1 MATPKQEAVLERIK
15 KVLGFFIGIFGALA
29 ILGVFFKILKYPNW
43 ELFMQLGFIG
53 EAATFVIMG
62 ALELGQA
69 FLIDVPEDGAEGAP
83 SSAGGGG
90 QGGSVDAGTP
100 VRASAR
106 KMIEKRVNDDL
117 NVMMGALGKEIK
129 QFGGEIH
136 EMVGEMKQARV
147 AVQNMRSKLDEV
159 ATGDLAEDA
168 ERLGKGMNSLGSE
181 MENAGGAVQEMR
193 NDLDEMLRRFRQFN
207 DPQVTPNGVSD
218 KNKSVS

>member
-1 MATPKQEAVLERIK
+1 MATPKQKAVLERIK

-53 EAATFVIMG
+53 EAAAFVIMG
-62 ALELGQA
+62 SLELGQA
-69 FLIDVPEDGAEGAP
+69 FLIDVPSGGEEAAGASSSTAAEGG
-83 SSAGGGG
+83 SA
-90 QGGSVDAGTP
+90 DAGTP
-100 VRASAR
+100 VQASAR
-106 KMIEKRVNDDL
+106 KMIEKKVNDDL

-147 AVQNMRSKLDEV
+147 AVQDMRTKLDEV

-168 ERLGKGMNSLGSE
+168 ERLGKGMNSLGAE
-181 MENAGGAVQEMR
+181 MENAGSAVQEMR
-193 NDLDEMLRRFRQFN
+193 NDLDEMLRRFQQFN

-218 KNKSVS
+218 TNKTVS

>member
-1 MATPKQEAVLERIK
+1 MATPKQKAVLERIK

-43 ELFMQLGFIG
+43 ELFMQLGFVG

-69 FLIDVPEDGAEGAP
+69 FLIDVPDEGEGAGEA
-83 SSAGGGG
+83 SSAPTAE
-90 QGGSVDAGTP
+90 AGTDVGKP

-106 KMIEKRVNDDL
+106 EMIQKKVNDDL

-147 AVQNMRSKLDEV
+147 AVQDMRTKLDEV

-168 ERLGKGMNSLGSE
+168 ERLGQGMSSLGAE
-181 MENAGGAVQEMR
+181 MENAGSAVEEMR
-193 NDLDEMLRRFRQFN
+193 SDLDEMLRRFRQFN

-218 KNKSVS
+218 TNKTVS

>member
-1 MATPKQEAVLERIK
+1 MATPKQKAVLERIK

-69 FLIDVPEDGAEGAP
+69 FLITVPEDGEGAGGASSASAAEG
-83 SSAGGGG
+83 STDVGK
-90 QGGSVDAGTP
+90 P

-106 KMIEKRVNDDL
+106 EMIQKKVNDDL

-147 AVQNMRSKLDEV
+147 AVQDMRTKLNEV

-168 ERLGKGMNSLGSE
+168 ERLGKGMNSLGAE
-181 MENAGGAVQEMR
+181 MENAGTAVEEMR

-218 KNKSVS
+218 TNQTVS

>member
-15 KVLGFFIGIFGALA
+15 KVLGFFIGIFGSLA

-62 ALELGQA
+62 SLELGQA
-69 FLIDVPEDGAEGAP
+69 FLIEMPGDEAQEDSPVE
-83 SSAGGGG
+83 GGGAG
-90 QGGSVDAGTP
+90 EPVEAGTP

-106 KMIEKRVNDDL
+106 KMIEKKVNDDL
-117 NVMMGALGKEIK
+117 NVMMGALGKEVK

-147 AVQNMRSKLDEV
+147 AVQDMRSKLDDV
-159 ATGDLAEDA
+159 ATGELAEDA
-168 ERLGKGMNSLGSE
+168 ERLGKGMNSLGAE
-181 MENAGGAVQEMR
+181 MESAGGAVQEMR
-193 NDLDEMLRRFRQFN
+193 NDLDEMLRRFKQFN
-207 DPQVTPNGVSD
+207 DPQVTPNGVSE
-218 KNKSVS
+218 KK

>member
-1 MATPKQEAVLERIK
+1 MATARQEAILERIT

-53 EAATFVIMG
+53 EAAAFVIMG
-62 ALELGQA
+62 SLELGQA
-69 FLIDVPEDGAEGAP
+69 FMMDTPEKGEEPA
-83 SSAGGGG
+83 SSSGGGG
-90 QGGSVDAGTP
+90 GEPVDAGTP

-106 KMIEKRVNDDL
+106 KMIEKKVNDDL

-147 AVQNMRSKLDEV
+147 AVQDMRTKLNEV

-168 ERLGKGMNSLGSE
+168 ERLGEGMNSLGAE
-181 MENAGGAVQEMR
+181 MESAGNAVEEMR
-193 NDLDEMLRRFRQFN
+193 SDLDEMLRRFRQFN
-207 DPQVTPNGVSD
+207 DPQVTPNGVSEA
-218 KNKSVS
+218 NQTVN